1 VAAEAPEVVMPVLV
15 EPETRRLQA
24 HLKATMVVMEV
35 VAQTQTMLAEV
46 AVARVVQVLMLQ
58 TIMVV
63 MVETE
68 RHPLSLVLL

>member
-1 VAAEAPEVVMPVLV
+1 
-15 EPETRRLQA
+15 
-24 HLKATMVVMEV
+24 
-35 VAQTQTMLAEV
+35 MLAEV

>member
-35 VAQTQTMLAEV
+35 VA
-46 AVARVVQVLMLQ
+46 
-58 TIMVV
+58 
-63 MVETE
+63 
-68 RHPLSLVLL
+68 